1 MNFKTQLAL
10 GLIIGNYVSTLIT
23 KQDMVEVH
31 QRAAFIATLYVFVE
45 MLGKFG
51 PERSFLKDLFA
62 VFSVLNVKR
71 GIRNLHA
78 PGALA
83 RTYKTMKRREK
94 EESSCVIHLK
104 RITWLTRKRKPLY
117 TKDTAHE

>member
-1 MNFKTQLAL
+1 MNFRTQLAL
-10 GLIIGNYVSTLIT
+10 GLIIGNYVSALIT

-31 QRAAFIATLYVFVE
+31 QRAAFIATVYVFIEVF
-45 MLGKFG
+45 GKFG

-71 GIRNLHA
+71 GVRNLHA

-94 EESSCVIHLK
+94 RRKFLRNPLK
-104 RITWLTRKRKPLY
+104 THRMANKKKKTSLY
-117 TKDTAHE
+117 